1 MTLPLLRPHWPAPD
15 GVGAAMSLRDGGLSV
30 DPWRS
35 CNLGRAVGDDPAAV
49 AANRARYAEAIA
61 ATPVWLRQVHG
72 TRVLYLGDAGER
84 DEPADAAWTDVH
96 GVACTV
102 LIADCLPVLLCSR
115 DGRAVAAAHAGWRG
129 LATGVLEATLAALHE
144 GAGVAPADLVA
155 WLGPCIGP
163 RAFEVGADV
172 LQAFGRDTTPQDHD
186 AFGFSPRTDG
196 APRWRADLVRLARQ
210 RLAAAGVREVAADG
224 RCTVEDASAFFS
236 YRRDGVTGRHA
247 AAVWRR

>member
-1 MTLPLLRPHWPAPD
+1 MTLSLLEPDWPAPP
-15 GVGAAMSLRDGGLSV
+15 GVGAAMSLRDGGASAPPYATL
-30 DPWRS
+30 
-35 CNLGRAVGDDPAAV
+35 NLGRAVGDDAAAV
-49 AANRARYAEAIA
+49 AGNRARFATALGA
-61 ATPVWLRQVHG
+61 APVWLRQVHG
-72 TRVLYLGDAGER
+72 TCVLHLADARAR
-84 DEPADAAWTDVH
+84 DEPADAAWTDAR

-102 LIADCLPVLLCSR
+102 LVADCLPVLMCSR

-129 LATGVLEATLAALHE
+129 LAAGVLEATLAALHE
-144 GAGVAPADLVA
+144 GAGVAPANVVA

-186 AFGFSPRTDG
+186 AFGFSPREDG

-247 AAVWRR
+247 VAVWRS